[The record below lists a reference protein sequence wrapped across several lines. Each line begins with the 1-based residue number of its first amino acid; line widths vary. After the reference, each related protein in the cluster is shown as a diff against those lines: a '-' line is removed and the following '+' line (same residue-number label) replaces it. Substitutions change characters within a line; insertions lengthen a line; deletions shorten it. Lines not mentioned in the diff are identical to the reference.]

1 MKGMSKAVQRLAQ
14 AVLEQQKVTL
24 YGDYDV
30 DGATNTATLDGG
42 NHRDPQR
49 LQLGEGG
56 LHVG

>member
-30 DGATNTATLDGG
+30 DGVSSTALLSIFL
-42 NHRDPQR
+42 R
-49 LQLGEGG
+49 QLGHPVETYIP
-56 LHVG
+56 HR